1 MHAAVQPLHI
11 VNRMPIN
18 GAKDVVPDS
27 HVGAPPADCDPKI
40 RRIFD
45 HWKSIHPAAGL
56 PGRQHFDP
64 LDVPSLL
71 PNILLIDVPTETS
84 GFAFRLM
91 GTAVEY
97 FFGGNLQGTPLV
109 DAYTAR
115 HESPA
120 HRDVCGVVADHMPR
134 WWKGR
139 ARYVRNRDH
148 VVAERIHL
156 PLATDGKTVD
166 LILGLLVANTQF
178 RNFV

>member
-1 MHAAVQPLHI
+1 MGLSAQPIHI
-11 VNRMPIN
+11 VENMSRHDSSD
-18 GAKDVVPDS
+18 GVPAS
-27 HVGAPPADCDPKI
+27 LVGGPPTDCDSRI

-45 HWKSIHPAAGL
+45 YWKSIHPAAGL

-84 GFAFRLM
+84 EFEFRLM
-91 GTAVEY
+91 GTEVEY

-109 DAYTAR
+109 NAYTAG

-120 HRDVCGVVADHMPR
+120 YRDVCGVYADHMPR

-156 PLATDGKTVD
+156 PLASDGEHVD
-166 LILGLLVANTQF
+166 LILGLLVANTLS
-178 RNFV
+178 RNVV